1 MSGNPDRVLN
11 LTHRDDA
18 ASAILGILQSE
29 DLCGGEIFNAC
40 DGQHATRGEIVRC
53 SK

>member
-29 DLCGGEIFNAC
+29 DLCGGEIFNAVMVNIPPVERLSV
-40 DGQHATRGEIVRC
+40 G
-53 SK
+53 